1 MHPRRQPNPGR
12 ADHQVT
18 DHKGG
23 PEHQPR
29 GREDIRERSRESG
42 ELKQLDPAHQGQ
54 ANSGEQ
60 KESASDRRREH
71 DDKHEPDQDGVE
83 QATDHVSRES
93 RHREAAS
100 CARGNHREQEEQG
113 PQSRRGRLPE
123 VTHPASLAHG
133 RKWFDRT
140 DAVEQDRHMT
150 STAPD
155 RTAPDQSVLIAAV
168 AAAIETVLA
177 EPSAGVVRV
186 QVGEEILLERAWGL
200 ADRRHGIA
208 MTPDHQI
215 GVASGAKGFTALAV
229 MSLVADGTLTLDTT
243 ARSIL
248 GADLPLIA
256 DDVTIGHLLAHRSGI
271 GEYLDDDAD
280 TAEYLLPGAM
290 SSLVSPEDY
299 LPLLDGHPTAFPAGT
314 EFAYCNGAFVVLS
327 LLAQRAS
334 GVPFHEL
341 VRTRVIEPA
350 GLSATAYLRSDE
362 LPASAA
368 LGYVKVGEGT
378 PDETWRTNVHHL
390 PVIGG
395 GDGGIYTTA
404 ADMHRFW
411 TALFAGRIVPTD
423 WVAEMTREH
432 SPASEDE
439 DAYGLGFWLP
449 EPGVVQLVGMDAGS
463 SFVSSHVVAAGRTA
477 TALATTAES
486 VWPVARAMQ

>member
-1 MHPRRQPNPGR
+1 
-12 ADHQVT
+12 
-18 DHKGG
+18 
-23 PEHQPR
+23 
-29 GREDIRERSRESG
+29 
-42 ELKQLDPAHQGQ
+42 
-54 ANSGEQ
+54 
-60 KESASDRRREH
+60 
-71 DDKHEPDQDGVE
+71 
-83 QATDHVSRES
+83 
-93 RHREAAS
+93 
-100 CARGNHREQEEQG
+100 
-113 PQSRRGRLPE
+113 
-123 VTHPASLAHG
+123 
-133 RKWFDRT
+133 
-140 DAVEQDRHMT
+140 MT
-150 STAPD
+150 STDPD
-155 RTAPDQSVLIAAV
+155 RSSLTAAV
-168 AAAIETVLA
+168 AAAIETVET

-186 QVGEEILLERAWGL
+186 QVGEEILLARAWGL

-280 TAEYLLPGAM
+280 TADYLLPGAM

-299 LPLLDGHPTAFPAGT
+299 LLLLDGHPTAFPAGT

-334 GVPFHEL
+334 GIPFHDL

-350 GLSATAYLRSDE
+350 GLNATAYLRSDE

-368 LGYVKVGEGT
+368 LGYVKVGEQ
-378 PDETWRTNVHHL
+378 TWRTNVHHL

-404 ADMHRFW
+404 ADMHQFW
-411 TALFAGRIVPTD
+411 TALFAGRIVPEEL
-423 WVAEMTREH
+423 VAQMTREH
-432 SPASEDE
+432 SPASEHE
-439 DAYGLGFWLP
+439 YAYGLGFWLP
-449 EPGVVQLVGMDAGS
+449 EPGAVQLVGMDAGS
-463 SFVSSHVVAAGRTA
+463 SFASRHTVATARTA
-477 TALATTAES
+477 TALATTADS
-486 VWPVARAMQ
+486 VWAVEQATR